1 MISTY
6 DKYLGRYITSDRASA
21 NDILNEERDESTY
34 IITKAIASEL
44 NKLDNG
50 TFDPM
55 EFKKKALRTISKMAK
70 SFRDNRMDIHELLL
84 TKIYIQEDLK
94 DARKIMLNVKQLH
107 PKVYRSVDGDEIIKE
122 MESII
127 FLNIQ

>member
-1 MISTY
+1 MIKIYNKCFNEYAYSS
-6 DKYLGRYITSDRASA
+6 DMTSS
-21 NDILNEERDESTY
+21 DILNEERDESTY
-34 IITKAIASEL
+34 IITKVISSEL
-44 NKLDNG
+44 NKLDSG
-50 TFDPM
+50 AFDPM

-70 SFRDNRMDIHELLL
+70 SFRDDRMDVQDLLL

-94 DARKIMLNVKQLH
+94 DARKIMLNVKQQY
-107 PKVYRSVDGDEIIKE
+107 PKIYRAVDGDGIMKE